1 MPRDEHRAPLISYTD
16 EYGTYIMTYA
26 EKQKAREEERR
37 ISAGGQP
44 DDGLT
49 DEEIKDL
56 WGDLI

>member
-1 MPRDEHRAPLISYTD
+1 MPTDDKGYPLISYYRET
-16 EYGTYIMTYA
+16 GAYIMTYA